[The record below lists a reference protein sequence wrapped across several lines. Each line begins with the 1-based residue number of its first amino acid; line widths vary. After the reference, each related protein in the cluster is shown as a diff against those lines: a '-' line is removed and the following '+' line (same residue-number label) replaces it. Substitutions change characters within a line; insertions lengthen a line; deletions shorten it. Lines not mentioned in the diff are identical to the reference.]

1 MEMMVA
7 ASFVRPGRVGGAE
20 QMLYNLLGGFADR
33 GFANS
38 IRLLVRE
45 PLQPVP
51 EVASFRTERLTC
63 VAGSHRVLYEAAAAA
78 VFRDIDGWLFP
89 NFFAPPSAR
98 GRVVTTIHDLH
109 YRHLPQTFRARKRAF
124 LKAAHRLSLRASE
137 VVVAISATVAADIE
151 QAYGARWS
159 HKVRVIPNPVSFRRL
174 EGGGADLPHTLEDRR
189 VLLCVAAQYAHKNID
204 TLVRAMPR
212 IVKRHPDVALVLA
225 GQEPSRLVGGATA
238 GDLTALANELGVANH
253 VLSTG
258 YLDDAVLGALYKIA
272 TASVLPSLFEGF
284 GIPVVEGLGFGLPV
298 VCSDID
304 SLRETSLGLAHFV
317 HEPRSADAWS
327 ATICDVLDS
336 PESFAP
342 QSEDVARVRATYD
355 PARIAW
361 EYADAMGLVAQ

>member
-20 QMLYNLLGGFADR
+20 QMLYNLLGGFVDR
-33 GFANS
+33 GLTND

-51 EVASFRTERLTC
+51 EVASFRTERLNRL
-63 VAGSHRVLYEAAAAA
+63 AGLHRVAYEAAATA
-78 VFRDIDGWLFP
+78 VYRDVDGWLFP

-124 LKAAHRLSLRASE
+124 LNAAHRSSLRVSE

-151 QAYGARWS
+151 QAYGTRWS

-174 EGGGADLPHTLEDRR
+174 EGGADLPDALEDRR

-212 IVKRHPDVALVLA
+212 IVKRHPDVTLVLA

-238 GDLTALANELGVANH
+238 GNLTALADELGVANH

-258 YLDDAVLGALYKIA
+258 YLDDALLGALYKTA

-304 SLRETSLGLAHFV
+304 SLRETSLGLAQFV
-317 HEPRSADAWS
+317 REPRSADAWS
-327 ATICDVLDS
+327 ACICDVLES
-336 PESFAP
+336 PDSFAP
-342 QSEDVARVRATYD
+342 QPAEVARVRATYD

-361 EYADAMGLVAQ
+361 EYASAMGLVAQ